1 MRARQPDIQGY
12 VKHDGVRIGYEVF
25 DPGDP
30 DAPTVA
36 LLPAWSI
43 IESRH
48 WKAQVPYLARECR
61 VVTFDPPGNGRSDRP
76 TDPAAYSDDAHLGY
90 LLAVL
95 DAVGADTAV
104 LVGLSRGGWWSLVAA
119 ARHPERVLGAVAIA
133 PVGPFL
139 DATPFHREKAHF
151 EAVRADYTG
160 WERFNR
166 HFWKQDLAGFA
177 EFFFRTVVSE
187 PHSTKQIEDAVGWA
201 RQTTAESLIAA
212 EESAR
217 CVRDRAEA
225 EALLRSINRPV
236 LVIRGSEDHCRTPG
250 EMVRTAELSGAREVV
265 LEGADHLPHAR
276 EPVVVNRL
284 LRDFVREITAKRGGT
299 VRWTRPLDRPRR
311 VLYLSSPIGLGHAE
325 RDAAIVDAL
334 RRRRP
339 GVQVDWLAQHPVT
352 EVLRRRGERIHPA
365 SAHLAA
371 ESAHIESEAGEH
383 DLHAFQA
390 VRRMD
395 EILVANFMVFADLVE
410 REHYDLWVGDEA
422 WELDYFLHENPELK
436 RSAYAWLTDFVGWLP
451 MAEAEA
457 DLTADYNAEM
467 VEQIARFP
475 RLRDRAVFVGNPA
488 DLVDDPLGPGLPS
501 VRDWTRAHYAFS
513 GYVRDF
519 PPVDADERASLRAEF
534 GWRPDETV
542 CVATVGGSGVGGGL
556 LRRVVDAFPAAR
568 RAVPGL
574 RLVVVAGPRLDP
586 GIAPREGIELHG
598 YVHRLHRMLA
608 ACDVAVTHGGLT
620 TTMTLTAHRRPFL
633 YVPLRNHFEQNRHV
647 RHRLDTYRA
656 GRCVDYGQT
665 DPDNLAALLAE
676 EINREVDYRP
686 VETDGAERAA
696 ALLAELF

>member
-1 MRARQPDIQGY
+1 MRARQPDIEGY
-12 VKHDGVRIGYEVF
+12 VKHGGVRIGFELF
-25 DPGDP
+25 EKE
-30 DAPTVA
+30 DAPTIA

-43 IESRH
+43 IDSRH
-48 WKAQVPYLARECR
+48 WKAQVPFLAREFR

-76 TDPAAYSDDAHLGY
+76 TDPAAYSDDAHLAY
-90 LLAVL
+90 VLAVL
-95 DAVGADTAV
+95 DAVQAEQAV
-104 LVGLSRGGWWSLVAA
+104 LVGLSRGGWWSLLTAA
-119 ARHPERVLGAVAIA
+119 KHPDRVLGAVAIA
-133 PVGPFL
+133 PVGPYL
-139 DATPFHREKAHF
+139 DAPPPHRLHEHF
-151 EAVRADYTG
+151 EAVRPDYTG
-160 WERFNR
+160 WQRFNR
-166 HFWKQDLAGFA
+166 HFWQQDLPGFA
-177 EFFFRTVVSE
+177 DFFFRTVVSE

-201 RQTTAESLIAA
+201 AQTTPESLIAS
-212 EESAR
+212 EQSVR
-217 CVRDRAEA
+217 CVGDRAEA
-225 EALLRSINRPV
+225 EALLRSIDRPV
-236 LVIRGSEDHCRTPG
+236 LVIRGSEDHCRTQG
-250 EMVRTAELSGAREVV
+250 EMARTAELSRARDVI

-284 LRDFVREITAKRGGT
+284 LRDFARQVTGAPKEP

-311 VLYLSSPIGLGHAE
+311 VLYLSSPIGLGHVE

-334 RRRRP
+334 RRQRP

-352 EVLRRRGERIHPA
+352 EVLARRGERVHAA
-365 SAHLAA
+365 SRHLVS
-371 ESAHIESEAGEH
+371 ESQHIESEAGEH

-390 VRRMD
+390 IRRMD
-395 EILVANFMVFADLVE
+395 EILVANFMVFADLIE

-451 MAEAEA
+451 MADAESE
-457 DLTADYNAEM
+457 LTADYNAEM

-501 VRDWTRAHYAFS
+501 VRDWTLAHYAFS

-519 PPVDADERASLRAEF
+519 PPVDDDERARLRAEF
-534 GWRPDETV
+534 GWTPDERV
-542 CVATVGGSGVGGGL
+542 CVVTVGGSGVGGHL
-556 LRRVVDAFPAAR
+556 LRKVVDAFPAAR

-574 RLVVVAGPRLDP
+574 RLVVVAGPRVDHR
-586 GIAPREGIELHG
+586 IEPRDGIEIHG

-608 ACDVAVTHGGLT
+608 ACDLAITHGGLT

-656 GRCVDYGQT
+656 GRFVDYGQT
-665 DPDNLAALLAE
+665 DPDNLAVLMAAELAK
-676 EINREVDYRP
+676 RTDYRP